1 MDDGALALL
10 RRRDFRRL
18 YIAVAVSELGDA
30 FQYIA
35 LMWIALIRG
44 GPIGVMIVRLAD
56 SIPALVFGFHGGIAA
71 DRWNRKRI
79 MVSADL
85 ARGVV
90 LIPVAVAGLTG
101 RLPLWGL
108 ALAAFL
114 LETATSYF
122 APAYSALMPALV
134 DRRNVQEAN
143 GLLGATANALSIGGW
158 AAAAGLLAIMPTS
171 AFFVLN
177 AVSFFVSA
185 IFIGSIRQ
193 AGAAVASDAQRPQLR
208 ETFSAFRLTPAL
220 GLTVIVLGLA
230 MTISSGTWIAGV
242 PELVRTVLHR
252 GAGGYSIVMVGYA
265 VGSVAAGA
273 ALVRYPIRNKARA
286 SMLAWTLYLFAYGLF
301 AFGTSLTIAVA
312 GAILAA
318 ASQSG
323 AAILL
328 TSAAQ
333 EQIADDVLGRVMGVI
348 SLVYRGA
355 HATGLLL
362 ISPLFAVFAPS
373 TMFAGAAVAIPLI
386 GISGATL
393 AYFGERRR
401 RIESAAG
408 SPAG

>member
-158 AAAAGLLAIMPTS
+158 AAAAGLLAIMPIS

-185 IFIGSIRQ
+185 LFIGGIRQ
-193 AGAAVASDAQRPQLR
+193 GREVAAVDA
-208 ETFSAFRLTPAL
+208 E
-220 GLTVIVLGLA
+220 
-230 MTISSGTWIAGV
+230 
-242 PELVRTVLHR
+242 
-252 GAGGYSIVMVGYA
+252 
-265 VGSVAAGA
+265 
-273 ALVRYPIRNKARA
+273 
-286 SMLAWTLYLFAYGLF
+286 
-301 AFGTSLTIAVA
+301 
-312 GAILAA
+312 
-318 ASQSG
+318 
-323 AAILL
+323 
-328 TSAAQ
+328 
-333 EQIADDVLGRVMGVI
+333 
-348 SLVYRGA
+348 
-355 HATGLLL
+355 
-362 ISPLFAVFAPS
+362 
-373 TMFAGAAVAIPLI
+373 
-386 GISGATL
+386 
-393 AYFGERRR
+393 
-401 RIESAAG
+401 
-408 SPAG
+408 